1 MVKYSSFR
9 KKSLF
14 KTRWFDICCFL
25 FVVLIISITALYF
38 TNKDFAIELRQ
49 VRQPKPNL
57 FNIGIDV
64 SQTIKPDI
72 LADFKKALILRL
84 RSFAGDKKVCYHIS
98 LFGTSGCGKEAIV
111 DIVSTQSQENPDSFN
126 RRVEKDITQISI
138 ARKVKGQD
146 DTKPL
151 TTPLF
156 CFLEKVLTERA
167 GERVI
172 ILSDLVNDD
181 EGCQKHYSLPVKI
194 IQNFGI
200 HKDGQIIF
208 LYPEPYLSDK
218 HTIPEIYKKL
228 INKQENFIKEMRK
241 LSSQGKVRVFF
252 YRIPDN
258 PQKRLP
264 FLRSKLQNSI
274 PATTLE
280 VIWERVSKMI
290 NTIIC
295 AVRG

>member
-1 MVKYSSFR
+1 MAKYSSFR

-25 FVVLIISITALYF
+25 FIVLIISITALYF

-49 VRQPKPNL
+49 VRQSKPNL

-64 SQTIKPDI
+64 SQTIKPGV

-84 RSFAGDKKVCYHIS
+84 RNFTGDKKVRYHVS
-98 LFGTSGCGKEAIV
+98 LFGTPGCGKEAIV
-111 DIVSTQSQENPDSFN
+111 DVVSTQSPKDPDSFN
-126 RRVEKDITQISI
+126 RRVEKKITKISI
-138 ARKVKGQD
+138 AKKAKEQG
-146 DTKPL
+146 DTQPL

-156 CFLEKVLTERA
+156 CFLEKVLTERV

-218 HTIPEIYKKL
+218 YTIPEIYKKL
-228 INKQENFIKEMRK
+228 ITKQENFIKEMRK
-241 LSSQGKVRVFF
+241 LSSQGNVRVFF

-258 PQKRLP
+258 PQKRLS
-264 FLRSKLQNSI
+264 FLKSKLQNSI

>member
-25 FVVLIISITALYF
+25 FVVLIVSVTALYF

-64 SQTIKPDI
+64 SQTIKPGV

-84 RSFAGDKKVCYHIS
+84 RNFTGDKKVRYHIS
-98 LFGTSGCGKEAIV
+98 LFGTPGCEKEAIV
-111 DIVSTQSQENPDSFN
+111 DVVSTQSPKDTDSFN

-156 CFLEKVLTERA
+156 CFLEKVLTERV

-208 LYPEPYLSDK
+208 LYPEPYLSNK
-218 HTIPEIYKKL
+218 YTIPEIYKKL

-274 PATTLE
+274 PATTFE

>member
-1 MVKYSSFR
+1 MVKHNSFR

-14 KTRWFDICCFL
+14 KTKWFDICCFL
-25 FVVLIISITALYF
+25 FITLIISITALYF

-64 SQTIKPDI
+64 SQTIKPGV
-72 LADFKKALILRL
+72 LTDFKEALILRL
-84 RSFAGDKKVCYHIS
+84 RNFTGGKKAYYHIS
-98 LFGTSGCGKEAIV
+98 LIGTPGCGKEAIV
-111 DIVSTQSQENPDSFN
+111 DVVSTQSPKDPDSFN
-126 RRVEKDITQISI
+126 RRVEKKITQISI
-138 ARKVKGQD
+138 AKKAKGQS
-146 DTKPL
+146 DTQPL

-156 CFLEKVLTERA
+156 CFLEKILTEKI
-167 GERVI
+167 GERII

-181 EGCQKHYSLPVKI
+181 EGCQKQYSLPLTTI
-194 IQNFGI
+194 TNFGI

-208 LYPEPYLSDK
+208 LYSTPYLPGK
-218 HTIPEIYKKL
+218 YTTPEIYEKL

-252 YRIPDN
+252 YHIPDN

-264 FLRSKLQNSI
+264 FLKSKLQNSI
-274 PATTLE
+274 PATTFE